1 MAHNRLSLPDSAAHV
16 YATIA
21 RLERS
26 VELDPKLRELVRI
39 RASQINGCAY
49 CIDMHTRDGRAAGES
64 ERRMHGLSAWRE
76 TPFFDEREQAA
87 LALTEAV
94 TLIADGGVSDEV
106 YAEAARHFPDAELAQ
121 LIGAIIAI
129 NTWNRVA
136 LSTGTQPPL
145 EIDEDA

>member
-1 MAHNRLSLPDSAAHV
+1 MAHNRLSFADSAAHV
-16 YATIA
+16 YATVA

-26 VELDPKLRELVRI
+26 VEFDPKLRDLVKI

-49 CIDMHTRDGRAAGES
+49 CIDLHTGEARAAGES

-94 TLIADGGVSDEV
+94 TLIADGGVSDEI
-106 YAEAARHFPDAELAQ
+106 YAEAAKHFPDAELAQ

-129 NTWNRVA
+129 NVWNRVA
-136 LSTGTQPPL
+136 LSTGMQPPL
-145 EIDEDA
+145 ELEQTA